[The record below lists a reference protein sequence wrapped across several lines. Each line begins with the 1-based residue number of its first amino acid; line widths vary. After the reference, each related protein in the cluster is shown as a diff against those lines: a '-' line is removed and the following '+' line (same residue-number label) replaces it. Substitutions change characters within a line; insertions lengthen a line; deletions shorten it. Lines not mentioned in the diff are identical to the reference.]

1 MCVAVVTHTIHQYLR
16 IMIDEE
22 YKENV
27 EYILSTIL
35 PKLQEIQKKV
45 LKNQS
50 RLSLDV
56 SVSNKN
62 GKGYISCFACVMND
76 MGEIT
81 DTCFPRFIYVCSK
94 EEIDERLNE
103 LKEFIKKHLA

>member
-1 MCVAVVTHTIHQYLR
+1 
-16 IMIDEE
+16 MIDEE

-35 PKLQEIQKKV
+35 PNLQEIQKKVLKNQKKV

-62 GKGYISCFACVMND
+62 GEGYISCFACVMND

-81 DTCFPRFIYVCSK
+81 DTCFPRFICVCSK

-103 LKEFIKKHLA
+103 IKEFIKKYIA

>member
-1 MCVAVVTHTIHQYLR
+1 
-16 IMIDEE
+16 MIDEE
-22 YKENV
+22 YKENE
-27 EYILSTIL
+27 EYINSTIL
-35 PKLQEIQKKV
+35 PELQEIQREV

-62 GKGYISCFACVMND
+62 GEGYISSFACVMND

-81 DTCFPRFIYVCSK
+81 DTCSVRLICVCSK

-103 LKEFIKKHLA
+103 LKEFVKKYTA

>member
-1 MCVAVVTHTIHQYLR
+1 
-16 IMIDEE
+16 MIDEE

-45 LKNQS
+45 LKIQS

-56 SVSNKN
+56 SVCNKN
-62 GKGYISCFACVMND
+62 GEWYISCFACVMND

-81 DTCFPRFIYVCSK
+81 DTCFQRFICVCSK

>member
-1 MCVAVVTHTIHQYLR
+1 
-16 IMIDEE
+16 MIDEE

-62 GKGYISCFACVMND
+62 VEWYISCFACVMND

-81 DTCFPRFIYVCSK
+81 DTCFPRFICVCSK
-94 EEIDERLNE
+94 EEIDEQLNK
-103 LKEFIKKHLA
+103 LKVFIKKYTA